1 MQKKWVIKDYDKDQ
15 VLKLKND
22 FKLTDIMSKLLLAR
36 DVKYNEIDKFLNGT
50 LKDIKDPYLLK
61 DMNKLVD
68 RIDKAIQDKEK
79 ICIYGDYDVDG
90 ITSITIMYQFLSSL
104 GADVTYYLPD
114 RLIEGYGVNTSA
126 LDVIKKRGVSLV
138 ITVDCG
144 ITAVEETKYAKSIG
158 LDICITDHHEC
169 AEILPD
175 AIAIVNPKQKDDSSE
190 YKFHAGVGVAFKC
203 LMALSKKYGLSENS
217 YLKYLDIVAIGT
229 ISDIVALTDEN
240 RIISKYGLAM
250 IKNTQNIGLKALIEL
265 LDIKEIDSTAVS
277 FSLAPRIN
285 ACGRMGKAGVAVEL
299 LLEKDIEK
307 AKQIAI
313 TLDDLNTK
321 RQEIEKEIFE
331 NAIDMIN
338 LNGMENK
345 KSIVLY
351 NKSWH
356 NGVIGIVASKLV
368 NMYQKPVILL
378 TKENNVIRGSGRCQ
392 QGISLYDSL
401 TKCKDTLIQ
410 FGGHE
415 LAAGLS
421 IEEENLQKFIDEFKK
436 VIFEEVGDK
445 EPEQII
451 DIDMQIFEKDL
462 NVSLIKDLYKLRPYG
477 QSNKVPQFLY
487 KGLKITAIR
496 TLKDD
501 KHLKLTLKDNKF
513 LLDALAFSQGNRRDE
528 LRLGDKIDV
537 VCSVEVNTFTSP
549 RTIQLILQ
557 DFKKSVENV

>member
-313 TLDDLNTK
+313 TLDELNTK

-421 IEEENLQKFIDEFKK
+421 IEEENLQKFIDEFEK
-436 VIFEEVGDK
+436 VIFEEIGDK

>member
-338 LNGMENK
+338 LKGMENK

-487 KGLKITAIR
+487 KGLKITAIS

>member
-22 FKLTDIMSKLLLAR
+22 FKLTDIMSKLFLAR

-313 TLDDLNTK
+313 TLDELNTK
-321 RQEIEKEIFE
+321 RHEIEKEIFE

-338 LNGMENK
+338 SNGMENK

-421 IEEENLQKFIDEFKK
+421 IEEENLQKFIDEFEK

>member
-313 TLDDLNTK
+313 TLDELNTK

-331 NAIDMIN
+331 NAINMIN

-421 IEEENLQKFIDEFKK
+421 IEEENLQKFIDEFEK

>member
-61 DMNKLVD
+61 DMNKLVN
-68 RIDKAIQDKEK
+68 RIDKAIQNKEK

-313 TLDDLNTK
+313 TLDELNTK

-338 LNGMENK
+338 ANGMENK

-421 IEEENLQKFIDEFKK
+421 IEEENLQKFIDEFEK

>member
-36 DVKYNEIDKFLNGT
+36 DIKYNEIDKFLNGT

-68 RIDKAIQDKEK
+68 RIDKAIQNKEK

-313 TLDDLNTK
+313 TLDELNTK

-338 LNGMENK
+338 SNGMENK

-421 IEEENLQKFIDEFKK
+421 IEEENLQKFIDEFEK

>member
-36 DVKYNEIDKFLNGT
+36 DIKYNEIDKFLNGT

-68 RIDKAIQDKEK
+68 RIDKAIQNKEK

-144 ITAVEETKYAKSIG
+144 ITAVEETKYAKNIG

-313 TLDDLNTK
+313 TLDELNTK

-338 LNGMENK
+338 SNGMENK

-421 IEEENLQKFIDEFKK
+421 IEEENLQKFIDEFEK

>member
-68 RIDKAIQDKEK
+68 RIDKAIQNKEK

-313 TLDDLNTK
+313 TLDELNTK

-338 LNGMENK
+338 SNGMENK

-421 IEEENLQKFIDEFKK
+421 IEEENLQKFIDEFEK

>member
-313 TLDDLNTK
+313 TLDELNTK

-338 LNGMENK
+338 SNGMENK

-421 IEEENLQKFIDEFKK
+421 IEEENLQKFIDEFEK